1 MLQQNTTGRCTRQQ
15 RACCQQS
22 TERSVRCICNHSRNC
37 RTTQTLGQ
45 IFHITVGLICL
56 YIYIFL
62 HKAPGVIH
70 RISFN
75 GSKKMSPTSGSI
87 THISFNLTLPDPMS
101 DKASVQSCRH
111 ASPAEQR
118 VATTVLNNGE
128 ESRTYRH
135 TSRIRHSN
143 TSNSVQFSNK
153 QRLCRFI
160 KKSCQVAPQSCQQLC
175 ALLCLTGAS
184 AAKYLRMPS
193 AQMSMSQQR
202 HVAGHVSLCE
212 SWLA

>member
-1 MLQQNTTGRCTRQQ
+1 MNLQHVNQIVFCLCEMHGTCRRCK
-15 RACCQQS
+15 
-22 TERSVRCICNHSRNC
+22 
-37 RTTQTLGQ
+37 G
-45 IFHITVGLICL
+45 HILSKTPA
-56 YIYIFL
+56 YKRHMYPKAPEIYIQ
-62 HKAPGVIH
+62 VIH
-70 RISFN
+70 RNSFN

-111 ASPAEQR
+111 ASPTEQR

-135 TSRIRHSN
+135 TSRIRNSN
-143 TSNSVQFSNK
+143 TNNSAQFSKSK

-184 AAKYLRMPS
+184 AARYLRRPS